1 MPLRDINPNL
11 DQASQA
17 QMFQIAAREAIETLE
32 KKLSEC
38 LLSFAK
44 CDIVL
49 DGIRGRIE
57 VLEEA
62 RKIQIKI
69 NDNYLKLINEKEAR
83 KELKVESKSF
93 WPWK

>member
-1 MPLRDINPNL
+1 MKEINPNL

-57 VLEEA
+57 ILEEA
-62 RKIQIKI
+62 RKKQIEI
-69 NDNYLKLINEKEAR
+69 NTQLLAKKVPVVDVREK
-83 KELKVESKSF
+83 KSF